1 MNPTLT
7 DILWYA
13 FLGGMLFMMI
23 RNGGCCGGH
32 RHKKNEAK
40 SDSKEVIKQ

>member
-1 MNPTLT
+1 MDMTLK

-23 RNGGCCGGH
+23 RGADAAVVIVT
-32 RHKKNEAK
+32 RKMTKKVTAK
-40 SDSKEVIKQ
+40 KS